1 MTISVELGRSARFE
15 FDEAFDWYAERSVQA
30 ALGFA
35 SEIDL
40 AIEKIGTT
48 PERFP
53 PTYAGCRRYILNRYP
68 YNVIYYQTDERIFI
82 VAIAH
87 TKRHPT
93 YWESRL
99 K

>member
-1 MTISVELGRSARFE
+1 MNSMKLSIGMQRG
-15 FDEAFDWYAERSVQA
+15 AFAQPSDLLPRY
-30 ALGFA
+30 
-35 SEIDL
+35 EIDV
-40 AIEKIGTT
+40 AVEKIVAT

-53 PTYAGCRRYILNRYP
+53 PTYAGCRRYTLNRYP

-87 TKRHPT
+87 MKRHPT
-93 YWESRL
+93 YWRSRL

>member
-1 MTISVELGRSARFE
+1 MAIYVEFGAGARFE
-15 FDEAFDWYAERSVQA
+15 FDEAFDWYAERSVRA
-30 ALGFA
+30 AIGLA
-35 SEIDL
+35 SEIDV
-40 AIEKIGTT
+40 AVEKIVAT

-53 PTYAGCRRYILNRYP
+53 PTYAGCGCYTLNRYP

-87 TKRHPT
+87 MKRHPT
-93 YWESRL
+93 YWRSRL